1 MVFVI
6 EGTGD
11 KRRIV
16 SVGTSE
22 QLYALSPGQ
31 EFRTAKTEPWP
42 GWPKREIHWDEALQ
56 TELHEPYPLS
66 PEELAAKAD
75 AEAEARLLRDTL
87 LLKGFEIIVREIDY
101 LRPADKPARAAFTA
115 LLDRLRSYR
124 EG

>member
-1 MVFVI
+1 VI

-22 QLYALSPGQ
+22 ALYELAAGQ

-42 GWPKREIHWDEALQ
+42 GWPKREMHWDEKLQ

-66 PEELAAKAD
+66 AEELAAKLD
-75 AEAEARLLRDTL
+75 AEAEARMLNDKLTLRAI
-87 LLKGFEIIVREIDY
+87 EIIVREIEY
-101 LRPADKPARAAFTA
+101 LRPEAKPRQPAFQALIDK
-115 LLDRLRSYR
+115 LLSYR
-124 EG
+124 EA